1 MSVIRHAKD
10 LQEKEAAKN
19 ASILL
24 QEVDMEKER
33 EEVKKQAAARRREK
47 KKKKKKNKLAGK
59 DDGDKMAGK
68 EEECEDDDE
77 GMVVEKPESVKNLPK
92 DGQGRWG
99 WARSNPLDNGVP
111 RRGRRRENLVP
122 RFCNL
127 CRHILSDLLNCFREN
142 MISRYFS

>member
-92 DGQGRWG
+92 DDQGRWG
-99 WARSNPLDNGVP
+99 WARSNHELTMAYQGGEGGKTSYPG
-111 RRGRRRENLVP
+111 
-122 RFCNL
+122 
-127 CRHILSDLLNCFREN
+127 SA
-142 MISRYFS
+142 ISAVIFWRICSIVLGKIW